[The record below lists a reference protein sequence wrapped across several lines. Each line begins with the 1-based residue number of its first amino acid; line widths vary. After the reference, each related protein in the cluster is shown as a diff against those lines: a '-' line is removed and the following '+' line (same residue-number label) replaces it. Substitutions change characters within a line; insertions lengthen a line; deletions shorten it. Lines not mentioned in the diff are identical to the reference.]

1 VSSRQSRY
9 AAHADRAGAI
19 TQSRFQAMVGPRAKV
34 TGAASRLITGTVV
47 VHKTSAPYGAHT
59 T

>member
-1 VSSRQSRY
+1 
-9 AAHADRAGAI
+9 
-19 TQSRFQAMVGPRAKV
+19 MVGPRAKV